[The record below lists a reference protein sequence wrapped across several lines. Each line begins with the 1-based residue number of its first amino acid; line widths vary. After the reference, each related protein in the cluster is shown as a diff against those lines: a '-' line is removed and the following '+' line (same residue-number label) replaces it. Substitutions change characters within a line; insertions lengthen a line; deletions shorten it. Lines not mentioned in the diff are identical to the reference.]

1 MFRFVRVIRTILTF
15 LLNVYTNMS
24 WLSRQYV
31 EGKVESERLQF
42 DCVSMFVS
50 AKTPILNETSR
61 YIRPIQ
67 PFVLNE
73 TSGRFPA
80 ISGARKNIF
89 LMGSLDVSSCF
100 RGDQFSNLGQ
110 NLIWTLTRPE
120 HSVVKN
126 LQLDQ
131 EEVLTYRW
139 FIEMYINNM
148 NSGD

>member
-1 MFRFVRVIRTILTF
+1 M
-15 LLNVYTNMS
+15 Y
-24 WLSRQYV
+24 
-31 EGKVESERLQF
+31 
-42 DCVSMFVS
+42 S
-50 AKTPILNETSR
+50 ANSTL
-61 YIRPIQ
+61 
-67 PFVLNE
+67 FVLNE

-80 ISGARKNIF
+80 ISGARKNMF